1 MAAAAGPGPVVAAV
15 TTAVYLSRAARDQL
29 DQAQRLAGTHVV
41 SWATGRCAACAEPV
55 PCLTGIGALFTV
67 ARYGA
72 LPRRVPA
79 ATRPGH
85 SPTDPRNQGRP

>member
-1 MAAAAGPGPVVAAV
+1 V
-15 TTAVYLSRAARDQL
+15 TTAVHLSRAARDQL
-29 DQAQRLAGTHVV
+29 DQAQRLAGLHVM

-55 PCLTGIGALFTV
+55 PCLTAVGALFTV

-79 ATRPGH
+79 ATHPDLAARQP
-85 SPTDPRNQGRP
+85 PRALMGPAGPLQRLR